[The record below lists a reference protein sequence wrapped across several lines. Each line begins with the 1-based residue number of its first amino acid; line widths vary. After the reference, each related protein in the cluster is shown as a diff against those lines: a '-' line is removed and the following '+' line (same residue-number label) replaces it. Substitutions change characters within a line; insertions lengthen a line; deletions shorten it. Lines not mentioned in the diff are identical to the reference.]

1 MKLNS
6 GLSVLFVALFFL
18 SSCTSSS
25 SKFGGMT
32 LYTVRD
38 DMKKDPKG
46 VLKTVS
52 EIGYK
57 NIEATDYA
65 DRKFYGM
72 APIEFKN
79 YVKSLG
85 LNPLSTHQPTANYD
99 NIDNMIAD
107 VKAAGFKYLVIPVP
121 PMGHFKYNAA
131 TKTLGMDPDLD
142 FVVKFLNTAGK
153 KCQAAGLQLLYH
165 NHDFEFK
172 KDTNG
177 IVPIEYFLT
186 KTDPQYVNF
195 QMDLYWVTKA
205 GADPTAYFEKYPG
218 RFKIWHVKDMDTQG
232 RFAPVGTGTIDFAR
246 ILAKKDVSG
255 MKYYIVEQDN
265 TFDLKPLEAIK
276 ISREGLKKFG
286 FH

>member
-6 GLSVLFVALFFL
+6 GLSVLYIALFFL
-18 SSCTSSS
+18 SSCS

-52 EIGYK
+52 DIGYK

-65 DRKFYGM
+65 NRKFYGM
-72 APIEFKN
+72 TPVEFKD
-79 YVKSLG
+79 YLHSLG
-85 LNPLSTHQPTANYD
+85 LNPLSTHQGGANYD
-99 NIDNMIAD
+99 NIDNTIAD

-131 TKTLGMDPDLD
+131 EKSLGMDPDLD
-142 FVVKFLNTAGK
+142 FVVNFLNTVGK
-153 KCQAAGLQLLYH
+153 KCKVAGLELLYH

-172 KDTNG
+172 KDVNG

-186 KTDPQYVNF
+186 KCDPQYVNF

-205 GADPTAYFEKYPG
+205 SADPVAYFEKFPG
-218 RFKIWHVKDMDTQG
+218 RFKIWHVKDMDKEG
-232 RFAPVGTGTIDFAR
+232 KFAPVGTGTIDFAK
-246 ILAKKDVSG
+246 ILAKKDLSG